1 MVLIMFRPLVTA
13 MALGLAAGASNFAAA
28 AEGEPAPFQTYD
40 QEQLMQQKEDRLGPQ
55 RQLEQESMVIANAE
69 QNALTARPLEKQ
81 PNSQVVTTR
90 ADQNIYQQYGRDSV
104 YGFSPDRKPLKPEQT
119 AARNAEGG
127 TYVD

>member
-1 MVLIMFRPLVTA
+1 VTA

-28 AEGEPAPFQTYD
+28 GEGQPAPFQTYD
-40 QEQLMQQKEDRLGPQ
+40 QEQLLQQKEDRVGPQ
-55 RQLEQESMVIANAE
+55 WQLEQDSMAIAAAEEYKVIILSADT
-69 QNALTARPLEKQ
+69 QSDR
-81 PNSQVVTTR
+81 QVVTTR

-119 AARNAEGG
+119 ASRNAEGE

>member
-1 MVLIMFRPLVTA
+1 
-13 MALGLAAGASNFAAA
+13 MALGLAAGASNLAAA

-40 QEQLMQQKEDRLGPQ
+40 QEQLMQQKEDRIGPQ
-55 RQLEQESMVIANAE
+55 WQLEQESMVIASAE
-69 QNALTARPLEKQ
+69 QDTLTAKPLEKQ
-81 PNSQVVTTR
+81 PSSQAVITR

-119 AARNAEGG
+119 ASRNAEGT

>member
-1 MVLIMFRPLVTA
+1 MLRPLVTA

-28 AEGEPAPFQTYD
+28 GEGEPAPLQ
-40 QEQLMQQKEDRLGPQ
+40 
-55 RQLEQESMVIANAE
+55 QESMVIAPTSE
-69 QNALTARPLEKQ
+69 GYTARAVP
-81 PNSQVVTTR
+81 QVVTTR

-119 AARNAEGG
+119 AARTADGT

>member
-1 MVLIMFRPLVTA
+1 

-28 AEGEPAPFQTYD
+28 GEGQPAPFQTYD
-40 QEQLMQQKEDRLGPQ
+40 QEQLLQQKEDRDGPQ
-55 RQLEQESMVIANAE
+55 WQLEQDSMAIAAAEEYKVIILSADT
-69 QNALTARPLEKQ
+69 QSDR
-81 PNSQVVTTR
+81 QVVTTR

-119 AARNAEGG
+119 ASRNAEGE